1 MPRVNSRWGG
11 SHVAPGPLEGVQ
23 PVRVRRPPPAV
34 DRLRDLL
41 SELEQVLGLAEEVR
55 YRAAA
60 ALAELAPPPATPLA
74 PPPAA
79 DPPPDPIPTDLSDLR
94 LDAGGR
100 GLYAWLRQHCP
111 GAVDPAAALGRQAGY
126 PARLVA
132 WSRDQAEAILT
143 LLLRAQEGRAAE
155 PPSPLPAA
163 PAPAPAPRRTRRGR
177 APAVPF

>member
-23 PVRVRRPPPAV
+23 PVRVRRAPPAV
-34 DRLRDLL
+34 DRLRDRL

-60 ALAELAPPPATPLA
+60 ALAELAPPAVTPLA
-74 PPPAA
+74 APAA
-79 DPPPDPIPTDLSDLR
+79 DPTPDPLPTDLSDLR
-94 LDAGGR
+94 LEAGGR

-111 GAVDPAAALGRQAGY
+111 GAVDRAAALGRQAGY
-126 PARLVA
+126 PARLMA
-132 WSRDQAEAILT
+132 WSREQAEAILT
-143 LLLRAQEGRAAE
+143 LLLRAQEGAAL
-155 PPSPLPAA
+155 PSPPPAA
-163 PAPAPAPRRTRRGR
+163 PAQAPRRTRRGR